1 MQMSPSASLR
11 GAIIDR
17 VAAQWIALGCQ
28 LVGEPDETVIDL
40 EALVAVTS
48 ELADDESRVADVA
61 IDWCVAYGQAI
72 SVSRLKNVAAEILV
86 DERRLGRFAGTVAA
100 AGGPRWPF
108 AAQGREYRSRGKVLV
123 RDLGNSS
130 RLVWRIRA
138 AFGVNARSDVL
149 AALLVLPDAPISVSD
164 LSRRTRFTKRNVAL
178 AVASMGLAGV
188 VDVERYG
195 NGDRVHLPTSSPLRG
210 WLIPS
215 PTIDIDWTSRWV
227 VVLST
232 LRTAEASQDASE
244 TARLVEGR
252 ATIATLS
259 HDLRYAALPR
269 PDLAIV
275 GPAFAVEYDAWISS
289 VEARLR
295 SPAG

>member
-1 MQMSPSASLR
+1 MSPFASLR
-11 GAIIDR
+11 EAIIDR
-17 VAAQWIALGCQ
+17 VASQWIALGCQ

-48 ELADDESRVADVA
+48 ELADVESRVTDVA
-61 IDWCVAYGQAI
+61 LDWCIAYGQAI
-72 SVSRLKNVAAEILV
+72 NVSRLKNVAAEIPV
-86 DERRLGRFAGTVAA
+86 EETRLGTFAGTLAA

-108 AAQGREYRSRGKVLV
+108 ATQGRPYRSRGKVLV
-123 RDLGNSS
+123 RDLGDSS

-149 AALLVLPDAPISVSD
+149 AALLVLPDAPISIAE

-188 VDVERYG
+188 VDIERYG
-195 NGDRVHLPTSSPLRG
+195 NGDRVHLPSSSPLRG

-215 PTIDIDWTSRWV
+215 PTVDIDWTSRWV
-227 VVLST
+227 VVLRS
-232 LRTAEASQDASE
+232 LRTAEAGQHASDA
-244 TARLVEGR
+244 ARLVESR
-252 ATIATLS
+252 AAIATLT

-269 PDLAIV
+269 PDLSSV

-295 SPAG
+295 SPTG